1 MPTSPGRGRVAA
13 AKMAV
18 EDFLAGPHKMKRQIE
33 VMGGDHM
40 NKADL
45 GVNIAREWIDR
56 NNVEAIIDVPNSSVA
71 LAVRNIVQQ
80 ANKVILVSGSSSSD
94 LTGKSCSPNLVHWT
108 YDTYALSSGT
118 TRAVLAGGGKTWF
131 TLTADYAF
139 GHAMEAEVKNV
150 VQKLGGTVVGGV
162 RTPINSQDFS
172 SFLLQAQ
179 ASKSQ
184 VIALINAGGDTINSI
199 KQSVE
204 FGIPQGG
211 QRVVATVLYLS
222 DVHSLG
228 LKAAQGLQFT
238 ELFYWDLNEGTRA
251 FAKRFAPRNNGRY
264 PTAIQAGVY
273 AETLHYLKAVDQLG
287 ASSDGKAV
295 VQEMKKLPTDDPL
308 FGKGTVRA
316 DGRKLHNMYLFEV
329 KKPDE
334 FEISLGLLQGDPDHS
349 AERGLAAAGR
359 GRLRFPQVMT
369 AADDRAAR
377 WRLSPAAA
385 AISAVPSRCGWPGI
399 AGPSRSSILMKAR
412 RRRPRIWW
420 RRLAAKRW
428 RSGPMFPVRSRR
440 RVSSMRSK
448 PGSDRSAFLPTM
460 PGSKASSRLCMN
472 IPMTSSTDCCRS
484 M

>member
-1 MPTSPGRGRVAA
+1 MKWLFSRRLLAGVGGIALGLSSLSAQADDATPLRIGVLSDMSSLYADIGGPGSLAA

-18 EDFLAGPHKMKRQIE
+18 EDFLAAPHKTKRPIE
-33 VMGGDHM
+33 VLSGDHT

-45 GVNIAREWIDR
+45 GANIAREWIDR
-56 NNVEAIIDVPNSSVA
+56 QNVDAIIDVPNSAVA
-71 LAVRNIVQQ
+71 LAVRNVVQQ

-94 LTGKSCSPNLVHWT
+94 LTGKACSPNLVHWT

-118 TRAVLAGGGKTWF
+118 ARAVVAEGGKTWF

-139 GHAMEAEVKNV
+139 GHAMEQEVKTV

-172 SFLLQAQ
+172 SFLLQGQ
-179 ASKSQ
+179 ASKAQ

-228 LKAAQGLQFT
+228 LKVAQGLQFT
-238 ELFYWDLNEGTRA
+238 ESFYWDMDDGTRA
-251 FAKRFAPRNNGRY
+251 FTKRFAPRNNGRH

-273 AETLHYLKAVDQLG
+273 AETLHYLKAVDELG

-295 VQEMKKLPTDDPL
+295 VEEMKKLPTDDPL
-308 FGKGTVRA
+308 FGKGTIRA

-334 FEISLGLLQGDPDHS
+334 SKYPWDYYKLIKTIPPSE
-349 AERGLAAAGR
+349 A
-359 GRLRFPQVMT
+359 
-369 AADDRAAR
+369 
-377 WRLSPAAA
+377 WRPLEEGN
-385 AISAVPSRCGWPGI
+385 C
-399 AGPSRSSILMKAR
+399 
-412 RRRPRIWW
+412 
-420 RRLAAKRW
+420 
-428 RSGPMFPVRSRR
+428 
-440 RVSSMRSK
+440 
-448 PGSDRSAFLPTM
+448 DFLK
-460 PGSKASSRLCMN
+460 S
-472 IPMTSSTDCCRS
+472 
-484 M
+484 

>member
-1 MPTSPGRGRVAA
+1 MDGLFPRRRILAGITALALSAGAFAAHADNAAPLRIGVLSDMSSLYADIGGPGSLVA

-33 VMGGDHM
+33 VLSGDHQ

-45 GVNIAREWIDR
+45 GANVAREWIDR

-71 LAVRNIVQQ
+71 LAVRNVVQQ
-80 ANKVILVSGSSSSD
+80 FNKVILVSGSSSSD
-94 LTGKSCSPNLVHWT
+94 LTGKSCSPNLIHWT

-150 VQKLGGTVVGGV
+150 VQKLGGTIVGGV

-238 ELFYWDLNEGTRA
+238 ESFYWDLNEGTRA
-251 FAKRFAPRNNGRY
+251 FAQRFAPRNNGRY

-273 AETLHYLKAVDQLG
+273 AETLHYLKAVDALG

-308 FGKGTVRA
+308 FGRGSVRS

-329 KKPDE
+329 KKPEESKYPWDYYKLIQTIPPSE
-334 FEISLGLLQGDPDHS
+334 
-349 AERGLAAAGR
+349 A
-359 GRLRFPQVMT
+359 
-369 AADDRAAR
+369 
-377 WRLSPAAA
+377 WRPLEEGG
-385 AISAVPSRCGWPGI
+385 C
-399 AGPSRSSILMKAR
+399 
-412 RRRPRIWW
+412 
-420 RRLAAKRW
+420 
-428 RSGPMFPVRSRR
+428 
-440 RVSSMRSK
+440 
-448 PGSDRSAFLPTM
+448 DFLK
-460 PGSKASSRLCMN
+460 S
-472 IPMTSSTDCCRS
+472 
-484 M
+484 

>member
-1 MPTSPGRGRVAA
+1 MDKLFPRRRILAGIATLALSAGACAGARADNATPLRIGVLSDMSSLYADIGGPGSLAA

-33 VMGGDHM
+33 VLGGDHM
-40 NKADL
+40 NKADV
-45 GVNIAREWIDR
+45 GVNIAREWVDR

-94 LTGKSCSPNLVHWT
+94 LTGKSCSPNLIHWT

-118 TRAVLAGGGKTWF
+118 TRAVVAGGGKTWF

-238 ELFYWDLNEGTRA
+238 ESFYWDLNEGTRA

-273 AETLHYLKAVDQLG
+273 AETLHYLKAVDELG

-308 FGKGTVRA
+308 FGKGSVRS

-334 FEISLGLLQGDPDHS
+334 SKYPWDYYKVIKAIPP
-349 AERGLAAAGR
+349 AEA
-359 GRLRFPQVMT
+359 
-369 AADDRAAR
+369 
-377 WRLSPAAA
+377 WRPLEEGG
-385 AISAVPSRCGWPGI
+385 C
-399 AGPSRSSILMKAR
+399 
-412 RRRPRIWW
+412 
-420 RRLAAKRW
+420 
-428 RSGPMFPVRSRR
+428 
-440 RVSSMRSK
+440 
-448 PGSDRSAFLPTM
+448 DFLK
-460 PGSKASSRLCMN
+460 S
-472 IPMTSSTDCCRS
+472 
-484 M
+484 

>member
-1 MPTSPGRGRVAA
+1 MEGLFPRRRILGITALALSVGAFAGAHADNAAPLRIGVLSDMSSLYADIGGPGSLAA

-33 VMGGDHM
+33 VLGGDHM

-80 ANKVILVSGSSSSD
+80 SNKVLLVSGSSSSD
-94 LTGKSCSPNLVHWT
+94 LTGKSCSPNLIHWT

-118 TRAVLAGGGKTWF
+118 TRAVLVGGGKTWF

-150 VQKLGGTVVGGV
+150 VQKLGGTIVGGV

-238 ELFYWDLNEGTRA
+238 ESFYWDLNEGTRA
-251 FAKRFAPRNNGRY
+251 FAQRFAPRNNGRY

-273 AETLHYLKAVDQLG
+273 AETLHYLKAVDELG

-308 FGKGTVRA
+308 FGKGSVRS

-334 FEISLGLLQGDPDHS
+334 SRYPWDYYKLIQTIPPSD
-349 AERGLAAAGR
+349 A
-359 GRLRFPQVMT
+359 
-369 AADDRAAR
+369 
-377 WRLSPAAA
+377 WRPLEEGG
-385 AISAVPSRCGWPGI
+385 C
-399 AGPSRSSILMKAR
+399 
-412 RRRPRIWW
+412 
-420 RRLAAKRW
+420 
-428 RSGPMFPVRSRR
+428 
-440 RVSSMRSK
+440 
-448 PGSDRSAFLPTM
+448 DFLK
-460 PGSKASSRLCMN
+460 S
-472 IPMTSSTDCCRS
+472 
-484 M
+484 

>member
-1 MPTSPGRGRVAA
+1 MDKLFPSNRRRILAGIAAITLSTGGFAVAQAGDAGPLRVGVLTDMSSLYADITGPGSVAA

-33 VMGGDHM
+33 VVSGDHM

-71 LAVRNIVQQ
+71 LAVRNLVQQ
-80 ANKVILVSGSSSSD
+80 SNKVILVSGASSSD
-94 LTGKSCSPNLVHWT
+94 LTGKACSPNLVHWS
-108 YDTYALSSGT
+108 YDTYALSNGT
-118 TRAVLAGGGKTWF
+118 ARAVVAGGGKTWY

-179 ASKSQ
+179 ASKAQ
-184 VIALINAGGDTINSI
+184 IVGLINAGGDTINSI

-228 LKAAQGLQFT
+228 LKVAQGLQFT
-238 ELFYWDLNEGTRA
+238 ESFYWDLNEGTRA
-251 FAKRFAPRNNGRY
+251 WAKRFAPRNNNRY
-264 PTAIQAGVY
+264 PTAMHAGVY
-273 AETLHYLKAVDQLG
+273 AATLHYLKAVDALG
-287 ASSDGKAV
+287 SSSDGKAV

-308 FGKGTVRA
+308 FGKGSVRA

-329 KKPDE
+329 KKPEESKYPWDYYKLIQTIPPSE
-334 FEISLGLLQGDPDHS
+334 
-349 AERGLAAAGR
+349 A
-359 GRLRFPQVMT
+359 
-369 AADDRAAR
+369 
-377 WRLSPAAA
+377 WRPLEEGG
-385 AISAVPSRCGWPGI
+385 C
-399 AGPSRSSILMKAR
+399 
-412 RRRPRIWW
+412 
-420 RRLAAKRW
+420 
-428 RSGPMFPVRSRR
+428 
-440 RVSSMRSK
+440 
-448 PGSDRSAFLPTM
+448 DFLK
-460 PGSKASSRLCMN
+460 S
-472 IPMTSSTDCCRS
+472 
-484 M
+484 

>member
-1 MPTSPGRGRVAA
+1 MDKLFPRRRILAGITTLALSAGAFAGARADNAAPLRIGVLSDMSSLYADIGGPGSLAA

-18 EDFLAGPHKMKRQIE
+18 EDFLAGPHKMKRPIE
-33 VMGGDHM
+33 VLGGDHM
-40 NKADL
+40 NKADV

-118 TRAVLAGGGKTWF
+118 TRAVVAGGGKTWF

-238 ELFYWDLNEGTRA
+238 ESFYWDLNEGTRA

-273 AETLHYLKAVDQLG
+273 AETLHYLKAVDELG

-295 VQEMKKLPTDDPL
+295 VQAMKKLPTDDPL

-334 FEISLGLLQGDPDHS
+334 SKYPWDYYKVIQTIPPSE
-349 AERGLAAAGR
+349 A
-359 GRLRFPQVMT
+359 
-369 AADDRAAR
+369 
-377 WRLSPAAA
+377 WRPLEEGG
-385 AISAVPSRCGWPGI
+385 C
-399 AGPSRSSILMKAR
+399 
-412 RRRPRIWW
+412 
-420 RRLAAKRW
+420 
-428 RSGPMFPVRSRR
+428 
-440 RVSSMRSK
+440 
-448 PGSDRSAFLPTM
+448 DFLK
-460 PGSKASSRLCMN
+460 S
-472 IPMTSSTDCCRS
+472 
-484 M
+484 